1 MKLFPVGLLILAL
14 SAVPA
19 GAKLTPE
26 ERTEL
31 LRGLTAEIATAKVLL
46 PRSKKPLEVTT
57 AGKFDQSLWT
67 RLMQE
72 NGPAARP
79 GDQVRVTKVTI
90 EDERLVLEI
99 NDGMKGKHHWYQN
112 VQMEGPMGNT
122 VNMGGQDSNAP
133 SGTTVAVVFGKA
145 IDATKAADVK
155 KMLAPVMD
163 FEKHTATE
171 LFVNTLPKEMQ
182 DAIKEKKVLVG
193 MDREMVLLARG
204 RPDNKLRESDN
215 GEETEDWIYGKAPGT
230 ITFVT
235 FQGNKVIS
243 VKDSYAGPE

>member
-1 MKLFPVGLLILAL
+1 
-14 SAVPA
+14 
-19 GAKLTPE
+19 
-26 ERTEL
+26 
-31 LRGLTAEIATAKVLL
+31 
-46 PRSKKPLEVTT
+46 
-57 AGKFDQSLWT
+57 
-67 RLMQE
+67 MQ
-72 NGPAARP
+72 
-79 GDQVRVTKVTI
+79 
-90 EDERLVLEI
+90 
-99 NDGMKGKHHWYQN
+99 
-112 VQMEGPMGNT
+112 GPMGNT
-122 VNMGGQDSNAP
+122 VGMGGQDSNAP

-171 LFVNTLPKEMQ
+171 LFVTQLPQEMQ

-215 GEETEDWIYGKAPGT
+215 GEDTEDWIYGKTPGT